1 MDIKKGLK
9 EKVEQ
14 FPHQPGIYLF
24 KDARGHILYVGKA
37 KDLQER
43 VKSYFLHQN
52 SHKIKTMLNQAT
64 QIDYII
70 TSSEKEA
77 LILECNFIKTHKPRY
92 NVVLRDDKNYP
103 YLRIDLKE
111 QWPHFTIVRRIQKD
125 GARYFGPFASAKAV
139 RETLKSMQ
147 RLFPLRR
154 CSDFVLKH
162 RKRPCLN
169 YQIGRCLAPCRGY
182 ISEKEY
188 KKVAQQACIFLEGK
202 SSAVLELM
210 KREMRQAADNLEFER
225 ATFYRD
231 RIQAI
236 KHTLE
241 KQVMVSS
248 DFKNRDIIALAPWPD
263 KEKVEILLFKVRD
276 GYLIEERNYTLSM
289 GVVRP
294 EEALEKFL
302 GQYYYHQEFI
312 PEEIIVPFLPAG
324 REILQEW
331 FTERV
336 KQTVKIILPQTEAQ
350 KKLLILAQQ
359 NINHLLESKLTE
371 GKGLKALKTTLGL
384 SHLPRR
390 IECFDISNIQGKY
403 TVASMVVFIDGQPV
417 KREYRRFKLKLEGR
431 PNDYA
436 MMQEALKRRFE
447 KKDALPDLLLIDGG
461 KGQLNIA
468 LAVLEGKGLKNISVA
483 AIAKGKGSAE
493 DKIYVPERKTP
504 LPIKK
509 HSQELLLL
517 KRIRDEAHRFAIT
530 YYKRIHRKIL
540 TDSLLD
546 NIKGIGPKRK
556 ALILKTFKSLEEIK
570 TAPLESILK
579 VGLPLSVAERL
590 KKVIQSR
597 N

>member
-14 FPHQPGIYLF
+14 LPHQPGIYLI
-24 KDARGHILYVGKA
+24 KNSIGHILYVGKA
-37 KDLQER
+37 KDLQKR
-43 VKSYFLHQN
+43 VKSYFSRQF
-52 SHKIKTMLNQAT
+52 SPKVKTMLNQAT

-103 YLRIDLKE
+103 YLRIDLGEK
-111 QWPHFTIVRRIQKD
+111 WPYFTIVRQIQKD
-125 GARYFGPFASAKAV
+125 GAKYFGPFASAKAV

-147 RLFPLRR
+147 RLFPLRK

-169 YQIGRCLAPCRGY
+169 YQIGRCLAPCMGY
-182 ISEKEY
+182 ISEEEY
-188 KKVAQQACIFLEGK
+188 KKVAQEACIFLEGK
-202 SSAVLELM
+202 ALGLLERLEKEM
-210 KREMRQAADNLEFER
+210 KQAADNLEFER

-231 RIQAI
+231 RIEAI
-236 KHTLE
+236 KKTLE
-241 KQVMVSS
+241 KQAMVSS
-248 DFKNRDIIALAPWPD
+248 DLKNRDIVALSRWPD
-263 KEKVEILLFKVRD
+263 TEKMEVVVFKIRD
-276 GYLIEERNYTLSM
+276 GYLMEKRDYSLPV
-289 GVVRP
+289 GVAGLG
-294 EEALEKFL
+294 EALGKFL
-302 GQYYYHQEFI
+302 GQYYYHQDFI
-312 PEEIIVPFLPAG
+312 PEEIIVPFLLPE
-324 REILQEW
+324 RKILEEW
-331 FTERV
+331 FTEKM
-336 KQTVKIILPQTEAQ
+336 KQAVKILLPKTEEQKRLLTMAQ
-350 KKLLILAQQ
+350 ENVNSLLASKC
-359 NINHLLESKLTE
+359 LEK
-371 GKGLKALKTTLGL
+371 KGLHALKTSLGL
-384 SHLPRR
+384 SYLPKR

-403 TVASMVVFIDGQPV
+403 TVASMVVFVDGQPA
-417 KREYRRFKLKLEGR
+417 KEEYRRFKLKLEGR

-447 KKDALPDLLLIDGG
+447 KKDNLPDLLLIDGG

-468 LAVLEGKGLKNISVA
+468 LSVLEGKGLKNISVA
-483 AIAKGKGSAE
+483 AIAKGKGRAE

-504 LPIKK
+504 LQIKK

-530 YYKRIHRKIL
+530 YYKRIHCKIL

-556 ALILKTFKSLEEIK
+556 KIIWEHFKSLEEIK
-570 TAPLESILK
+570 TAPLETLVK
-579 VGLPLSVAERL
+579 MGLPLVVAKRI
-590 KKVIQSR
+590 KKVIQ
-597 N
+597 NP

>member
-14 FPHQPGIYLF
+14 LPHQPGIYLI
-24 KDARGHILYVGKA
+24 KNSIGHILYVGKA
-37 KDLQER
+37 KDLQKR
-43 VKSYFLHQN
+43 VKSYFSRQF
-52 SHKIKTMLNQAT
+52 SPKVKTMLNQAT

-103 YLRIDLKE
+103 YLRIDLGEK
-111 QWPHFTIVRRIQKD
+111 WPYFTIVRQIQKD
-125 GARYFGPFASAKAV
+125 GAKYFGPFASAKAV

-147 RLFPLRR
+147 RLFPLRK

-169 YQIGRCLAPCRGY
+169 YQIGRCLAPCMGY
-182 ISEKEY
+182 ISEEEY
-188 KKVAQQACIFLEGK
+188 KKVAQEACIFLEGK
-202 SSAVLELM
+202 ALGLLERLEKEM
-210 KREMRQAADNLEFER
+210 KQAADNLEFER

-231 RIQAI
+231 RIEAI
-236 KHTLE
+236 KKTLE
-241 KQVMVSS
+241 KQAMVSS
-248 DFKNRDIIALAPWPD
+248 DLKNRDIVALSRWPD
-263 KEKVEILLFKVRD
+263 TEKMEVVVFKIRD
-276 GYLIEERNYTLSM
+276 GYLMEKRDYSLPV
-289 GVVRP
+289 GVAGLG
-294 EEALEKFL
+294 EALGKFL
-302 GQYYYHQEFI
+302 GQYYYHQDFI
-312 PEEIIVPFLPAG
+312 PEEIIVPFLLPE
-324 REILQEW
+324 RKILEEW
-331 FTERV
+331 FTEKM
-336 KQTVKIILPQTEAQ
+336 KQAVKILLPKTEEQKRLLTMAQ
-350 KKLLILAQQ
+350 ENVNYLLASKC
-359 NINHLLESKLTE
+359 LEK
-371 GKGLKALKTTLGL
+371 KGLHALKTSLGL
-384 SHLPRR
+384 SYLPKR

-403 TVASMVVFIDGQPV
+403 TVASMVVFVDGQPA
-417 KREYRRFKLKLEGR
+417 KEEYRRFKLKLEGR

-447 KKDALPDLLLIDGG
+447 KKDNLPDLLLIDGG

-468 LAVLEGKGLKNISVA
+468 LSVLEGKGLKNISVA
-483 AIAKGKGSAE
+483 AIAKGKGRAE

-504 LPIKK
+504 LQIKK

-530 YYKRIHRKIL
+530 YYKRIHCKIL

-556 ALILKTFKSLEEIK
+556 KIIWEHFKSLEEIK
-570 TAPLESILK
+570 TAPLETLVK
-579 VGLPLSVAERL
+579 MGLPLVVAKRI
-590 KKVIQSR
+590 KKVIQ
-597 N
+597 NP

>member
-14 FPHQPGIYLF
+14 LPHQPGIYLI
-24 KDARGHILYVGKA
+24 KNSIGHILYVGKA
-37 KDLQER
+37 KDLQKR
-43 VKSYFLHQN
+43 VKSYFSRQF
-52 SHKIKTMLNQAT
+52 SPKVKTMLNQAT

-103 YLRIDLKE
+103 YLRIDLGEK
-111 QWPHFTIVRRIQKD
+111 WPYFTIVRQIQKD
-125 GARYFGPFASAKAV
+125 GAKYFGPFASAKAV

-147 RLFPLRR
+147 RLFPLRK

-169 YQIGRCLAPCRGY
+169 YQIGRCLAPCMGY
-182 ISEKEY
+182 INEEEY
-188 KKVAQQACIFLEGK
+188 KKVAQEACIFLEGK
-202 SSAVLELM
+202 ALGLLERLEKEM
-210 KREMRQAADNLEFER
+210 KQAADNLEFER

-231 RIQAI
+231 RIEAI
-236 KHTLE
+236 KKTLE
-241 KQVMVSS
+241 KQAMVSS
-248 DFKNRDIIALAPWPD
+248 DLKNRDIVALSRWPD
-263 KEKVEILLFKVRD
+263 TEKMEVVVFKIRD
-276 GYLIEERNYTLSM
+276 GYLMEKRDYSLPV
-289 GVVRP
+289 GVAGLG
-294 EEALEKFL
+294 EALGKFL
-302 GQYYYHQEFI
+302 GQYYYHQDFI
-312 PEEIIVPFLPAG
+312 PEEIIVPFLLPE
-324 REILQEW
+324 RKILEEW
-331 FTERV
+331 FTEKM
-336 KQTVKIILPQTEAQ
+336 KQAVKILLPKTEEQKRLLTMAQ
-350 KKLLILAQQ
+350 ENVNYLLASKC
-359 NINHLLESKLTE
+359 LEK
-371 GKGLKALKTTLGL
+371 KGLHALKTSLGL
-384 SHLPRR
+384 SYLPKR

-403 TVASMVVFIDGQPV
+403 TVASMVVFVDGQPA
-417 KREYRRFKLKLEGR
+417 KEEYRRFKLKLEGR

-447 KKDALPDLLLIDGG
+447 KKDNLPDLLLIDGG

-468 LAVLEGKGLKNISVA
+468 LSVLEGKGLKNISVA
-483 AIAKGKGSAE
+483 AIAKGKGRAE

-504 LPIKK
+504 LQIKK

-530 YYKRIHRKIL
+530 YYKRIHCKIL

-556 ALILKTFKSLEEIK
+556 KIIWEHFKSLEEIK
-570 TAPLESILK
+570 TAPLETLVK
-579 VGLPLSVAERL
+579 MGLPLVVAKRI
-590 KKVIQSR
+590 KKVIQ
-597 N
+597 NP

>member
-14 FPHQPGIYLF
+14 LPHQPGIYLI
-24 KDARGHILYVGKA
+24 KNSIGHILYVGKA
-37 KDLQER
+37 KDLQKR
-43 VKSYFLHQN
+43 VKSYFSRQF
-52 SHKIKTMLNQAT
+52 SPKVKTMLNQAT

-103 YLRIDLKE
+103 YLRIDLGEK
-111 QWPHFTIVRRIQKD
+111 WPYFTIVRQIQKD
-125 GARYFGPFASAKAV
+125 GAKYFGPFASAKAV

-147 RLFPLRR
+147 RLFPLRK

-169 YQIGRCLAPCRGY
+169 YQIGRCLAPCMGY
-182 ISEKEY
+182 INEEEY
-188 KKVAQQACIFLEGK
+188 KKVAQEACIFLEGK
-202 SSAVLELM
+202 ALGLLERLEKEM
-210 KREMRQAADNLEFER
+210 KQAADNLEFER

-231 RIQAI
+231 RIEAI
-236 KHTLE
+236 KKTLE
-241 KQVMVSS
+241 KQAMVSS
-248 DFKNRDIIALAPWPD
+248 DLKNRDIVALSRWPD
-263 KEKVEILLFKVRD
+263 TEKMEVVVFKIRD
-276 GYLIEERNYTLSM
+276 GYLMEKRDYSLPV
-289 GVVRP
+289 GVAGLG
-294 EEALEKFL
+294 EALGKFL
-302 GQYYYHQEFI
+302 GQYYYHQDFI
-312 PEEIIVPFLPAG
+312 PEEIIVPFLLPE
-324 REILQEW
+324 RKILEEW
-331 FTERV
+331 FTEKM
-336 KQTVKIILPQTEAQ
+336 KQAVKILLPKTEEQKRLLTMAQ
-350 KKLLILAQQ
+350 ENVNYLLASKC
-359 NINHLLESKLTE
+359 LEK
-371 GKGLKALKTTLGL
+371 KGLHALKTSLGL
-384 SHLPRR
+384 SYLPKR

-403 TVASMVVFIDGQPV
+403 TVASMVVFVDGQPA
-417 KREYRRFKLKLEGR
+417 KEEYRRFKLKLEGR

-447 KKDALPDLLLIDGG
+447 KKDNLPDLLLIDGG

-468 LAVLEGKGLKNISVA
+468 LSVLEGKGLKNISVA
-483 AIAKGKGSAE
+483 AIAKGKGRAE

-504 LPIKK
+504 LQIKK

-530 YYKRIHRKIL
+530 YYKRIHCKIL

-556 ALILKTFKSLEEIK
+556 KMIWEHFKSLEEIK
-570 TAPLESILK
+570 TAPLETLVK
-579 VGLPLSVAERL
+579 MGLPLVVAKRI
-590 KKVIQSR
+590 KKVIQ
-597 N
+597 NP

>member
-14 FPHQPGIYLF
+14 LPHQPGIYLF
-24 KDARGHILYVGKA
+24 KNARGHILYVGKA
-37 KDLQER
+37 KDLQKR
-43 VKSYFLHQN
+43 VKSYFSRQF
-52 SHKIKTMLNQAT
+52 SPKVKTMLNQAT

-103 YLRIDLKE
+103 YLRIDLGEK
-111 QWPHFTIVRRIQKD
+111 WPYFTIVRQIQKD
-125 GARYFGPFASAKAV
+125 GAKYFGPFASAKAV

-147 RLFPLRR
+147 RLFPLRK

-169 YQIGRCLAPCRGY
+169 YQIGRCLAPCMGY
-182 ISEKEY
+182 INEEEY
-188 KKVAQQACIFLEGK
+188 KKVAQEACIFLEGK
-202 SSAVLELM
+202 ALGLLERLEKEM
-210 KREMRQAADNLEFER
+210 KQAADNLEFER

-231 RIQAI
+231 RIEAI
-236 KHTLE
+236 KKTLE
-241 KQVMVSS
+241 KQAMVSS
-248 DFKNRDIIALAPWPD
+248 DLKNRDIVALSRWPD
-263 KEKVEILLFKVRD
+263 TEKMEVVVFKIRD
-276 GYLIEERNYTLSM
+276 GYLMEKRDYSLPV
-289 GVVRP
+289 GVAGLG
-294 EEALEKFL
+294 EALGKFL
-302 GQYYYHQEFI
+302 GQYYYHQDFI
-312 PEEIIVPFLPAG
+312 PEEIIVPFLLPE
-324 REILQEW
+324 RKILEEW
-331 FTERV
+331 FTEKM
-336 KQTVKIILPQTEAQ
+336 KQAVKILLPKTEEQKRLLTMAQ
-350 KKLLILAQQ
+350 ENVNSLLASKC
-359 NINHLLESKLTE
+359 LEK
-371 GKGLKALKTTLGL
+371 KGLHALKTSLGL
-384 SHLPRR
+384 SYLPKR

-403 TVASMVVFIDGQPV
+403 TVASMVVFVDGQPA
-417 KREYRRFKLKLEGR
+417 KEEYRRFKLKLEGR

-447 KKDALPDLLLIDGG
+447 KKDNLPDLLLIDGG

-468 LAVLEGKGLKNISVA
+468 LSVLEGKGLKNISVA
-483 AIAKGKGSAE
+483 AIAKGKGRAE

-504 LPIKK
+504 LQIKK

-530 YYKRIHRKIL
+530 YYKRIHCKIL

-556 ALILKTFKSLEEIK
+556 KIIWEHFKSLEEIK
-570 TAPLESILK
+570 TAPLETLVK
-579 VGLPLSVAERL
+579 MGLPLVVAKRI
-590 KKVIQSR
+590 KKVIQ
-597 N
+597 NP